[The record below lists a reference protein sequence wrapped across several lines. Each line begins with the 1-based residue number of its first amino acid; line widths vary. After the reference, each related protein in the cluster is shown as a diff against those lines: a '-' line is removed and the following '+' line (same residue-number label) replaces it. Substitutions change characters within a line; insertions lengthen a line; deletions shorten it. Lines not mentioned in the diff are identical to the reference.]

1 MNLNINNKDYDLSK
15 MRCRCIRR
23 CRLVSRCRLVF
34 LSISGILNISNVSIV
49 SINSVGHSLGTAVR
63 EENVVRA
70 GGGLSVPVFASAKV
84 DSRVVILN
92 FVSVVVVG
100 GFAVLGFVVRGSWFV
115 GRGGLVGWGGPVGI
129 VSDGNSHD
137 SEKSNEDLHVVG
149 LVVMIQMM
157 LKTKSST
164 SFILL
169 VTTMV
174 FNPEN
179 GRTLTLAR
187 KISRKIGPPFF
198 LTYL

>member
-1 MNLNINNKDYDLSK
+1 MID
-15 MRCRCIRR
+15 
-23 CRLVSRCRLVF
+23 
-34 LSISGILNISNVSIV
+34 
-49 SINSVGHSLGTAVR
+49 
-63 EENVVRA
+63 
-70 GGGLSVPVFASAKV
+70 
-84 DSRVVILN
+84 
-92 FVSVVVVG
+92 
-100 GFAVLGFVVRGSWFV
+100 W
-115 GRGGLVGWGGPVGI
+115 GRGGMVGWGGFVSWGGPVGI